1 MLHFCKKRKLKGGYN
16 MNAKNMLLEYLDLT
30 RANYRPTTQETHKRF
45 TNHLINCFESI
56 KIKRFKQVE
65 LKTGYKIVE
74 YYKNE
79 TQNKNNSINKNLN
92 YLKTVMKHYGCY
104 TTFLKFNPL
113 PKDTQPFLRFYHD
126 DLELIIQYMNQVKT
140 SENSIVYRAYVFLA
154 LDSGMRKSELL
165 GVKIKDIDFYKNLI
179 YLDTTKTGKTR
190 YAPFSKFS
198 RQKIIDL
205 INVDPEREYLM
216 INILKHRRT
225 SNNDIKL
232 FYRHLKKRLGIDRI
246 HTHRFR
252 KTFASLLADNGMPPQ
267 YIQVLLDHEDIQT
280 TMKYIQYEKM
290 TPYNKYH
297 IFNDWNVILEK
308 KQIKMKTKIH

>member
-1 MLHFCKKRKLKGGYN
+1 MNVNKG
-16 MNAKNMLLEYLDLT
+16 LLEYLELT
-30 RANYRPTTQETHKRF
+30 KSNYRPSTLESHKRF
-45 TNHLINCFESI
+45 TKQLIDCFETL
-56 KIKRFKQVE
+56 KIKRFKQIK
-65 LKTGYKIVE
+65 LQTGYMIVD
-74 YYKNE
+74 YLKKN
-79 TQNKNNSINKNLN
+79 TMNKNNSINKIIN
-92 YLKTVMKHYGCY
+92 YLKRVMKHYNVY
-104 TTFLKFNPL
+104 TTFMKFKPL
-113 PKDTQPFLRFYHD
+113 PKDTQPFQRFYHD
-126 DLELIIQYMNQVKT
+126 DLELIIQYMNQADT
-140 SENSIVYRAYVFLA
+140 SKNSIMYKCYVFLA

-165 GVKIKDIDFYKNLI
+165 SVKIKDIDFHKSLI

-190 YAPFSKFS
+190 YAPFSDFS

-205 INVDPEREYLM
+205 ININPGREYLM
-216 INILKHRRT
+216 INILKNRRT

-232 FYRHLKKRLGIDRI
+232 FYRYLKRRLGIERI

-297 IFNDWNVILEK
+297 IFNDWDVNVDK
-308 KQIKMKTKIH
+308 KQQKKMKASTH